1 MSEPHRSLRTEVDP
15 FGHHWSMATPGP
27 GPDPEATAAAE
38 AQFDKMLDTP

>member
-15 FGHHWSMATPGP
+15 FGHHWPMATPGP

-38 AQFDKMLDTP
+38 AQFDKMLATP

>member
-15 FGHHWSMATPGP
+15 FDHHWSMATPGP

-38 AQFDKMLDTP
+38 AQLDKMLATP

>member
-15 FGHHWSMATPGP
+15 FGHHWPKATPGP

-38 AQFDKMLDTP
+38 AQFDKMLATP